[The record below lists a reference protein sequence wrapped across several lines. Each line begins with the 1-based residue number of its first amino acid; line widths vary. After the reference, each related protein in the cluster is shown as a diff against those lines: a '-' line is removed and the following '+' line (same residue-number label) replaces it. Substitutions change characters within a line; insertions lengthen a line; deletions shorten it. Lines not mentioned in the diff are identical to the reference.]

1 MFKEE
6 QIHFPQSEVRTMLVP
21 VSTGCPYNKCTFCT
35 MYKGDSYNEVP
46 LQDIEYELLNGD
58 PYTDRVFLT
67 GADPLAVGFERMCKI
82 LKLICTYFPYCGCT
96 ASYASVKTIRKYRA
110 EELTELHK
118 AGLGLLYIGF
128 ETGNDEVLKFVKKGH
143 TVEQAVEAGKKL
155 NEAKIP
161 FNSIIMYG
169 LAGKGKCI
177 ENAIQTADMLN
188 QFDSNKIITMN
199 LTIFATTEL
208 SEMTKNGSF
217 IPAGSDEKLE
227 EIKTLLENLKMQ
239 KSTEFD
245 TSHATNIIK
254 MIGYLPGEKERMLK
268 HIENLRK

>member
-6 QIHFPQSEVRTMLVP
+6 RIHFPQSEVRTMLVP

-35 MYKGDSYNEVP
+35 MYKEEPYEEVT

-67 GADPLAVGFERMCKI
+67 GADPLAVGFEKMCKI
-82 LKLICTYFPYCGCT
+82 LKLIHKHFPYCGCV
-96 ASYASVKTIRKYRA
+96 ASYASVRTIYSYRT

-128 ETGNDEVLKFVKKGH
+128 ETGSEEVLKLVKKGH
-143 TVEQAVEAGKKL
+143 TVKQAVEAGKKL
-155 NEAKIP
+155 NEARIP

-169 LAGKGKCI
+169 LAGAGKCI
-177 ENAIQTADMLN
+177 DNAKQTADMLN
-188 QFDSNKIITMN
+188 QFDSSKIVTMN
-199 LTIFATTEL
+199 LTIFETTKL
-208 SEMTKNGSF
+208 SEMVKNGTF
-217 IPAGSDEKLE
+217 IPAGSEEKLE
-227 EIKTLLENLKMQ
+227 EIKTLLNNLEVR

-245 TSHATNIIK
+245 TSHATNILK
-254 MIGYLPGEKERMLK
+254 MTGWLPGEKEHMLE